1 MNRLREKYGATA
13 RWMWSVTKGY
23 RGSILWCV
31 VLGILKVVLGWCFI
45 LLAKRAVDIASGDA
59 TGSLLYT
66 LLGLPVI
73 ILLELLINAVVN
85 WLSEMR
91 NVRMDNEL
99 KQHFFRHLLDSQWRG
114 IERYHT
120 GDVIN
125 RIERDVSTVVSFAT
139 ITVPDIFILIVELVG
154 SFFLL
159 WTLDSTLA
167 WIVLSVSPVFL
178 LVARLYAKKL
188 HRITR
193 SVRDTEGDI
202 QSNIQ
207 ENLQHRA
214 VIKTLE
220 QTGTTMQRLGEI
232 ISRLIGQVR
241 KRTLLSIYTHS
252 FISGSFA
259 VGYVMTFSW
268 GVLQIS
274 RGLIGYGTMVAF
286 LQLSARVQRPIVQLG
301 RLLPV
306 FVRSFTSAERLL
318 ELLDLPLEEKQDVPS
333 LSGALGIRF
342 RDVDFRYP
350 VTGSRDIFSRFEFDF
365 TPGSST
371 AILGETGAGKTTLI
385 RLLLAL
391 VTPERGAV
399 ELYTQHE
406 HLPLGPGTRKF
417 FSYVPQGNTLLSGT
431 IRSNLLLG
439 NPQASDAEMREAL
452 HGAAADFVM
461 QLPDGLETRC
471 GERGGGLSEGQAQ
484 RVAIARA
491 LLRDAPILLLDEA
504 TSALDPE
511 TEQLVIEH
519 ILHHSHHRTLI
530 MVTHRPAAAERCGR
544 TLRLS

>member
-1 MNRLREKYGATA
+1 MGRIRKKYGVTA

-23 RGSILWCV
+23 RGSIFWCV
-31 VLGILKVVLGWCFI
+31 VLGILKVGLGWCFI
-45 LLAKRAVDIASGDA
+45 LLAKRSVDIASGDVS
-59 TGSLLYT
+59 GSLIYT

-73 ILLELLINAVVN
+73 ILLELFINAVVN

-91 NVRMDNEL
+91 NVRMDNGL
-99 KQHFFRHLLDSQWRG
+99 KQYFFRHLLDSEWRG
-114 IERYHT
+114 IEKFHT

-139 ITVPDIFILIVELVG
+139 ITIPDIFILIVELVG

-167 WIVLSVSPVFL
+167 WIILSVSPVFL

-193 SVRDTEGDI
+193 SVRETEGNI

-207 ENLQHRA
+207 ESLQHRA

-220 QTGTTMQRLGEI
+220 QTGSTMSRLGEVI
-232 ISRLIGQVR
+232 RQLIGQV
-241 KRTLLSIYTHS
+241 KNRTLLSIYTHS
-252 FISGSFA
+252 FISCSFA
-259 VGYVMTFSW
+259 VGYVLTFSW

-274 RGLIGYGTMVAF
+274 KGLIGYGTMVAF
-286 LQLSARVQRPIVQLG
+286 LQLSARVQRPIVNLG

-306 FVRSFTSAERLL
+306 FIRSFTSAERLL
-318 ELLDLPLEEKQDVPS
+318 ELLELPLEEKQDVRP
-333 LSGALGIRF
+333 LEGALGIRF
-342 RDVDFRYP
+342 RNVDYHYP
-350 VTGSRDIFSRFEFDF
+350 VSGARDIFSRFDFDF
-365 TPGSST
+365 TPSSST

-385 RLLLAL
+385 RMLLAL
-391 VTPERGAV
+391 ITPENGEV
-399 ELYTQHE
+399 EVYNHKE
-406 HLPLGPGTRKF
+406 NVPLGPGTRKF
-417 FSYVPQGNTLLSGT
+417 FTYVPQGNTLLSGT

-439 NPQASDAEMREAL
+439 NPKASDDDMKEAL
-452 HGAAADFVM
+452 HCAAADFVM
-461 QLPDGLETRC
+461 QLPEGLETRC
-471 GERGGGLSEGQAQ
+471 GESGGGLSEGQAQ

-511 TEQLVIEH
+511 TEQLVIEN
-519 ILHHSHHRTLI
+519 ILQHSNHRTLI
-530 MVTHRPAAAERCGR
+530 MVTHRPAAAERCER